1 MEDCKMNLDLSKI
14 NFSRFDLKRGLKLP
28 KELSEKLAEDIGI
41 MVGDGSIGKIV
52 RPKRAV
58 DYQIMCYGNAITD
71 NLFYGTYVKNLKKDL
86 FNLNFQF
93 SDRPKNT
100 CELRINSKGL
110 LEFYTKIIG
119 LPLGKKGNLG
129 IPPLIMNSKDNI
141 KSAFIRGLADSDF
154 SFTFRRRNKK
164 IMYYPLIKLQ
174 TISNNLVSDIKKILE
189 DMHFKTTTSYGL
201 KSIHP
206 LTKSIL
212 TNHQISLN
220 GNDNL
225 ERWMTNIKFN
235 NPKNILKY
243 NLWKKHGFCP
253 DDNDI
258 RKLMGRARGDLNP

>member
-1 MEDCKMNLDLSKI
+1 MNLDLSKI

-164 IMYYPLIKLQ
+164 IMYYPLIKLINHFLIR
-174 TISNNLVSDIKKILE
+174 IS
-189 DMHFKTTTSYGL
+189 
-201 KSIHP
+201 
-206 LTKSIL
+206 
-212 TNHQISLN
+212 
-220 GNDNL
+220 
-225 ERWMTNIKFN
+225 
-235 NPKNILKY
+235 
-243 NLWKKHGFCP
+243 
-253 DDNDI
+253 
-258 RKLMGRARGDLNP
+258 